1 MTPGED
7 KIRVELSMSELLHLT
22 SLAHLGFN
30 KVMPNDRGIEMHRF
44 DGEEH
49 ALKGTRAV
57 ERLERAIPEKHR
69 PSDHS
74 ANRQALIRHWWPL
87 ERKSA

>member
-22 SLAHLGFN
+22 SLAHLGF
-30 KVMPNDRGIEMHRF
+30 KKMMPNDRGIEMHRF

-49 ALKGTRAV
+49 ALKRTRAV

-74 ANRQALIRHWWPL
+74 ANRQALIRHWCPL